1 MNKAFAALLKWSSL
15 LITAL
20 FITGCSNLFFHP
32 QKILLRTPADLG
44 IDFETLSIPSSDNVW
59 LHGWLLKT
67 PSDVQGTVLFF
78 HGNAEN
84 ISTHINNVYWL
95 TEFGYQVVLVD
106 YRGYGQSTGKPFIEG
121 ALNDV
126 VFTARYV
133 FNNNLAQDKPV
144 FVLGQSL
151 GAALAITA
159 FAEAEDLTNQVD
171 GYIFEAA
178 FADYQQIARDALSK
192 SWLTWALQ
200 YPLSWTVTS
209 SYAPQDHIAALSD
222 IPVLFIYS
230 KDDEIIP
237 FHHYH
242 QLNEALNSE
251 HSFIIQSHDR
261 HIRTFN
267 YANYRQ
273 QLIQFLQNQSL

>member
-1 MNKAFAALLKWSSL
+1 MMLTSAMKLKTGLLVVTL
-15 LITAL
+15 LL
-20 FITGCSNLFFHP
+20 ITGCSNLFFHP
-32 QKILLRTPADLG
+32 QKTLLRTPENLG
-44 IDFETLSIPSSDNVW
+44 IEFNTLSIPSSDNVQ
-59 LHGWLLKT
+59 LHGWLLRT
-67 PSDVQGTVLFF
+67 PGELQGTVLFF

-84 ISTHINNVYWL
+84 ISTHINSVYWL

-106 YRGYGQSTGKPFIEG
+106 YRGYGKSTGTPFIEG

-126 VFTARYV
+126 VFTARHV
-133 FNNNLAQDKPV
+133 LNNNLTQDKPV

-159 FAEAEDLTNQVD
+159 FAEADDLTHQVD

-192 SWLTWALQ
+192 SWLTWVLQ

-209 SYAPQDHIAALSD
+209 SYAPQDHIAALKD

-237 FHHYH
+237 IHHYH
-242 QLNEALNSE
+242 QLNDALNSK
-251 HSFIIQSHDR
+251 SSYLIQSHDR

-267 YANYRQ
+267 YAIYRQ